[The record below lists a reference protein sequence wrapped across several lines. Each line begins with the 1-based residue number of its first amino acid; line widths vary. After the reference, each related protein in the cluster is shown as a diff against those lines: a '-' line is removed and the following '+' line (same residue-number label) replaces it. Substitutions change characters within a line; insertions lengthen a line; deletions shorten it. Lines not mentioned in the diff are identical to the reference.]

1 MDASLIAALIA
12 AAVTLTGSIISFVAN
27 RRAVRTEILKLEIEL
42 ARRLTEKLYDKRLDV
57 YPVAFEITDDLRGK
71 YLFRSNVSKS
81 RESLE
86 EIKINLV
93 EWHKKNGLIL
103 SEETIEAYKHLR
115 WNLENVIESTDNLTE
130 ERLKPIWEGKMAFRR
145 AMRKDLN
152 LLYVEETKKG
162 GAEDD
167 EV

>member
-12 AAVTLTGSIISFVAN
+12 AAVALTGSVISFFAN

-57 YPVAFEITDDLRGK
+57 YPIAFEITDDLRGK
-71 YLFRSNVSKS
+71 YLFRSNTSNS
-81 RESLE
+81 REALK
-86 EIKINLV
+86 EIKNRLV
-93 EWHKKNGLIL
+93 EWHRKNGLIL

-115 WNLENVIESTDNLTE
+115 WNLENVVESSDELTE
-130 ERLKPIWEGKMAFRR
+130 EKLKPVWEGKISFRR

-152 LLYVEETKKG
+152 LLYAEEIQKG
-162 GAEDD
+162 KIRDKTL
-167 EV
+167 